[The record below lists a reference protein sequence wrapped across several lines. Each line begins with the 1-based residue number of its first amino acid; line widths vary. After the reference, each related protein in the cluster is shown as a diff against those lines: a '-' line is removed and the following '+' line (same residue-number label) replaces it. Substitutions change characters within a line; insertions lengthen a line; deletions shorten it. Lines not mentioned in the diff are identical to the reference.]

1 MRKYADERWL
11 RSSSICTPMPDGL
24 ASELTT
30 SIDRYLADLRL
41 KNASPH
47 TLRNYA
53 SDLEQFAGYFS
64 PPGQHPP
71 APNQFTVLQIREW
84 LGDLYHRRL
93 SPVTVRRKLAAVR
106 SLFQFLAKQGSV
118 PTNVA
123 RLVKTP
129 KAPQR
134 LPAVPTAEQTND
146 LINAVA
152 EDRLE
157 RPFPE
162 RDRLIFELLYGCGL
176 RISELV
182 GLDLDD
188 FDTREQWIRVRGKG
202 RKERQVPYGATAAA
216 ALENYLA
223 VRVTKPRE
231 KGLFANHLGTRL
243 SDRGARGIVKLYAR
257 LISGDASMHPHSLRH
272 AFATHLLADGA
283 DLRAIQELLGHARL
297 TTTQKYT
304 QVSLTDLMAVYD
316 RAHPKARK

>member
-1 MRKYADERWL
+1 MSE
-11 RSSSICTPMPDGL
+11 TL
-24 ASELTT
+24 AGA
-30 SIDRYLADLRL
+30 IRRYLADLHL
-41 KNASPH
+41 KNVSPH

-53 SDLEQFAGYFS
+53 SDLEQFTAYFS
-64 PPGQHPP
+64 PPGQQPP
-71 APNQFTVLQIREW
+71 APADFTVLHFREW
-84 LGDLYHRRL
+84 LGDLYRRRL
-93 SPVTVRRKLAAVR
+93 SPVSIRRKLAAVR
-106 SLFQFLAKQGSV
+106 SLFQFLAKQGVV
-118 PTNVA
+118 PSNIA

-188 FDTREQWIRVRGKG
+188 FDFREQWIRVRGKG
-202 RKERQVPYGATAAA
+202 RKERQVPYGTTAAA
-216 ALENYLA
+216 ALEKYLGA
-223 VRVTKPRE
+223 RSA
-231 KGLFANHLGTRL
+231 KGDERALFVNRLGTRL

-297 TTTQKYT
+297 ATTQKYT

-316 RAHPKARK
+316 RAHPKAKNGG

>member
-1 MRKYADERWL
+1 
-11 RSSSICTPMPDGL
+11 MPDAPTSAL
-24 ASELTT
+24 IAAIDLYLT
-30 SIDRYLADLRL
+30 DLRL
-41 KNASPH
+41 QNASPH

-53 SDLEQFAGYFS
+53 SDLQQFALYFS

-71 APNQFTVLQIREW
+71 APAEFNVLQIREW
-84 LGDLYHRRL
+84 LGDLYKRRL

-106 SLFQFLAKQGSV
+106 SLFQFLAKNGSV
-118 PTNVA
+118 PTNIA
-123 RLVKTP
+123 RLVRTP

-134 LPAVPTAEQTND
+134 LPAVPTAEQTNE

-152 EDRLE
+152 ADRLE

-182 GLDLDD
+182 GLNLDD
-188 FDTREQWIRVRGKG
+188 FDFREQWIRVRGKG
-202 RKERQVPYGATAAA
+202 RKERQVPYGSTAAS
-216 ALENYLA
+216 ALEKYLE
-223 VRVTKPRE
+223 VRMIKPRDRA
-231 KGLFANHLGTRL
+231 LLANHLGTRL
-243 SDRGARGIVKLYAR
+243 SDRGARGIVKMYAR
-257 LISGDASMHPHSLRH
+257 LISGDASLHPHSLRH

-297 TTTQKYT
+297 ATTQKYT

-316 RAHPKARK
+316 RSHPKAKNR

>member
-1 MRKYADERWL
+1 MPEAPAAAL
-11 RSSSICTPMPDGL
+11 SI
-24 ASELTT
+24 A
-30 SIDRYLADLRL
+30 IDRYLTDLRL
-41 KNASPH
+41 HNASPH

-53 SDLEQFAGYFS
+53 SDLQQFARYFS

-71 APNQFTVLQIREW
+71 APAEFTVLQIREW
-84 LGDLYHRRL
+84 LGDLYKRRL

-106 SLFQFLAKQGSV
+106 SLFQFLAKNGSV
-118 PTNVA
+118 PTNIA
-123 RLVKTP
+123 RLVRTP

-134 LPAVPTAEQTND
+134 LPAVPTAEQTNA

-152 EDRLE
+152 ADTLE

-182 GLDLDD
+182 GLNLDD
-188 FDTREQWIRVRGKG
+188 FDLREQWIRVRGKG

-216 ALENYLA
+216 ALEKYLE
-223 VRVTKPRE
+223 VRVIKPRE
-231 KGLFANHLGTRL
+231 RALLANHLGTRL
-243 SDRGARGIVKLYAR
+243 SDRGARGIVKLYAS
-257 LISGDASMHPHSLRH
+257 LISGDASLHPHSLRH

-297 TTTQKYT
+297 ATTQKYT

-316 RAHPKARK
+316 RSHPKAKNR

>member
-1 MRKYADERWL
+1 
-11 RSSSICTPMPDGL
+11 MPDAL
-24 ASELTT
+24 AA
-30 SIDRYLADLRL
+30 SIDRYLSDLRL
-41 KNASPH
+41 QNASPH

-53 SDLEQFAGYFS
+53 SDLQQFALYFS
-64 PPGQHPP
+64 PPGEHPP
-71 APNQFTVLQIREW
+71 APAEFTVLQIREW
-84 LGDLYHRRL
+84 LGDLYKRRL

-106 SLFQFLAKQGSV
+106 SLFQFLAKNGSV
-118 PTNVA
+118 PTNIA
-123 RLVKTP
+123 RLVRTP

-134 LPAVPTAEQTND
+134 LPAVPTAEQTNE

-152 EDRLE
+152 ADKLE

-182 GLDLDD
+182 GLNLDD
-188 FDTREQWIRVRGKG
+188 FDLREQWIRVRGKG
-202 RKERQVPYGATAAA
+202 RKERQVPYGSTAAA
-216 ALENYLA
+216 ALEKYLE
-223 VRVTKPRE
+223 VRIIKPRDRA
-231 KGLFANHLGTRL
+231 LLANHLGTRL

-257 LISGDASMHPHSLRH
+257 LISGDASLHPHSLRH

-297 TTTQKYT
+297 ATTQKYT

-316 RAHPKARK
+316 RSHPKARK

>member
-1 MRKYADERWL
+1 
-11 RSSSICTPMPDGL
+11 MPDEL
-24 ASELTT
+24 AGALTKAM
-30 SIDRYLADLRL
+30 DRYLADLRL
-41 KNASPH
+41 QNASPH

-53 SDLEQFAGYFS
+53 SDLEQFAAYFS
-64 PPGQHPP
+64 PPDQHPP
-71 APNQFTVLQIREW
+71 APEQFTVLQIREW
-84 LGDLYHRRL
+84 LSDLYHRRL
-93 SPVTVRRKLAAVR
+93 SPVTIRRKLAAVR

-152 EDRLE
+152 DDRLE

-182 GLDLDD
+182 GLDLED

-202 RKERQVPYGATAAA
+202 RKERQVPYGATGAA
-216 ALENYLA
+216 ALDKYLA
-223 VRVTKPRE
+223 VRAAKPRE

-316 RAHPKARK
+316 RSHPKARK

>member
-1 MRKYADERWL
+1 
-11 RSSSICTPMPDGL
+11 MPDALGK
-24 ASELTT
+24 E
-30 SIDRYLADLRL
+30 IDRYLADLRL
-41 KNASPH
+41 QNASPH

-53 SDLEQFAGYFS
+53 SDLQQFAGYFS

-71 APNQFTVLQIREW
+71 APAEFTVLQIREW
-84 LGDLYHRRL
+84 LGDLYQRRL
-93 SPVTVRRKLAAVR
+93 SPVSVRRKLAAVR
-106 SLFQFLAKQGSV
+106 SLFQFLAKNGRV
-118 PTNVA
+118 ATNVA
-123 RLVKTP
+123 RLVRTP

-152 EDRLE
+152 EDRLK

-202 RKERQVPYGATAAA
+202 RKERQVPYGSSAAA
-216 ALENYLA
+216 ALEKYLA
-223 VRVTKPRE
+223 VRAAKPKER
-231 KGLFANHLGTRL
+231 GLLMNHLGTRL

-297 TTTQKYT
+297 ATTQKYT

-316 RAHPKARK
+316 RAHPKAKNRK

>member
-1 MRKYADERWL
+1 
-11 RSSSICTPMPDGL
+11 MPDAPTSAL
-24 ASELTT
+24 IAAIDLYLT
-30 SIDRYLADLRL
+30 DLRL
-41 KNASPH
+41 QNASPH

-53 SDLEQFAGYFS
+53 SDLQQFALYFS

-71 APNQFTVLQIREW
+71 APAEFTVLQIREW
-84 LGDLYHRRL
+84 LGDLYKRRL

-106 SLFQFLAKQGSV
+106 SLFQFLAKNGSV
-118 PTNVA
+118 PTNIA
-123 RLVKTP
+123 RLVRTP

-134 LPAVPTAEQTND
+134 LPAVPTAEQTNE

-152 EDRLE
+152 ADRLE

-182 GLDLDD
+182 GLNLDD
-188 FDTREQWIRVRGKG
+188 FDLREQWIRVRGKG
-202 RKERQVPYGATAAA
+202 RKERQVPYGSTAAS
-216 ALENYLA
+216 ALEKYLE
-223 VRVTKPRE
+223 VRVIKPRDRA
-231 KGLFANHLGTRL
+231 LLANHLGTRL
-243 SDRGARGIVKLYAR
+243 SDRGARGIVKMYAR
-257 LISGDASMHPHSLRH
+257 LISGDASLHPHSLRH

-297 TTTQKYT
+297 ATTQKYT

-316 RAHPKARK
+316 RSHPKAKNR

>member
-1 MRKYADERWL
+1 
-11 RSSSICTPMPDGL
+11 MPEARAAAL
-24 ASELTT
+24 FTA
-30 SIDRYLADLRL
+30 IDRYLADLRL
-41 KNASPH
+41 QNASPH

-53 SDLEQFAGYFS
+53 SDLEQFAAYFC
-64 PPGQHPP
+64 PPGRHPP
-71 APNQFTVLQIREW
+71 APAEFTVLQIREW
-84 LGDLYHRRL
+84 LGHLYQRRL
-93 SPVTVRRKLAAVR
+93 SPVSVRRKLAAVR
-106 SLFQFLAKQGSV
+106 SLFQFLAKNGSV
-118 PTNVA
+118 PSNIA

-134 LPAVPTAEQTND
+134 LPAVPTAEQANE

-188 FDTREQWIRVRGKG
+188 FDYREQWIRVRGKG
-202 RKERQVPYGATAAA
+202 RKERQVPYGSTAAA
-216 ALENYLA
+216 ALEKYLG
-223 VRVTKPRE
+223 VRAAKPRE
-231 KGLFANHLGTRL
+231 RGLLANHLGARL

-283 DLRAIQELLGHARL
+283 DLRAIQELLGHSRL
-297 TTTQKYT
+297 ATTQKYT

-316 RAHPKARK
+316 RAHPKARRQKG

>member
-1 MRKYADERWL
+1 
-11 RSSSICTPMPDGL
+11 MPEARAGAL
-24 ASELTT
+24 STA
-30 SIDRYLADLRL
+30 IDRYLADLRL
-41 KNASPH
+41 QNASPH
-47 TLRNYA
+47 TLRNYGT
-53 SDLEQFAGYFS
+53 DLQQFADYFS
-64 PPGQHPP
+64 PPGGTPP
-71 APNQFTVLQIREW
+71 APAEFTVLQMREW
-84 LGDLYHRRL
+84 LGDLYLRRL
-93 SPVTVRRKLAAVR
+93 SPVSVRRKLAAVR
-106 SLFQFLAKQGSV
+106 SLFQFLAKDGSV
-118 PTNVA
+118 PSNVA

-134 LPAVPTAEQTND
+134 LPSVPTAEQTND

-202 RKERQVPYGATAAA
+202 RKERQVPYGSTAAA
-216 ALENYLA
+216 ALEKYLA
-223 VRVTKPRE
+223 VRSAKPKE
-231 KGLFANHLGTRL
+231 HGLLLNRLGTRL

-272 AFATHLLADGA
+272 AFATHLLSDGA

-297 TTTQKYT
+297 ATTQKYT

-316 RAHPKARK
+316 RSHPKAKNRR

>member
-1 MRKYADERWL
+1 
-11 RSSSICTPMPDGL
+11 MPEAPASAL
-24 ASELTT
+24 ATAIE
-30 SIDRYLADLRL
+30 RYLTDLRL
-41 KNASPH
+41 QNASPH
-47 TLRNYA
+47 TLRNYS
-53 SDLEQFAGYFS
+53 SDLEQFTLYFS
-64 PPGQHPP
+64 PPGQQPP
-71 APNQFTVLQIREW
+71 EPAQFTVLQIREW
-84 LGDLYHRRL
+84 MGDLYTRRL
-93 SPVTVRRKLAAVR
+93 SPVSVRRKLAAVR
-106 SLFQFLAKQGSV
+106 SLFHFLAKNGSV
-118 PTNVA
+118 PSNIA
-123 RLVKTP
+123 KLVRTP

-182 GLDLDD
+182 GLNLDD
-188 FDTREQWIRVRGKG
+188 FDFSEQWIRVRGKG
-202 RKERQVPYGATAAA
+202 RKERQSPYGSTAAA
-216 ALENYLA
+216 ALEKYLA
-223 VRVTKPRE
+223 VRTAKTRDQALLVNR
-231 KGLFANHLGTRL
+231 LGTRL

-257 LISGDASMHPHSLRH
+257 LISGDASLHPHSLRH

-297 TTTQKYT
+297 ATTQKYT

-316 RAHPKARK
+316 RAHPKAKKQR

>member
-1 MRKYADERWL
+1 M
-11 RSSSICTPMPDGL
+11 
-24 ASELTT
+24 SETLPGA
-30 SIDRYLADLRL
+30 IERYLTDLRL
-41 KNASPH
+41 QNASTH

-64 PPGQHPP
+64 PKGQSPP
-71 APNQFTVLQIREW
+71 APAEFTVLHFREW

-93 SPVTVRRKLAAVR
+93 SPVSVRRKLAAVR
-106 SLFQFLAKQGSV
+106 SLFQFLAKQGAV
-118 PTNVA
+118 PSNVA

-134 LPAVPTAEQTND
+134 VPVVPTAEQTND

-162 RDRLIFELLYGCGL
+162 RDRVIFELLYGCGL

-182 GLDLDD
+182 GLNLED
-188 FDTREQWIRVRGKG
+188 FDYREQWIRVRGKG
-202 RKERQVPYGATAAA
+202 RKERQVPYGSGASA
-216 ALENYLA
+216 ALEKYLGA
-223 VRVTKPRE
+223 RSA
-231 KGLFANHLGTRL
+231 KGKERALLVNRLGSRL

-257 LISGDASMHPHSLRH
+257 LVSGDASMHPHSLRH

-283 DLRAIQELLGHARL
+283 DLRAIQELLGHERL
-297 TTTQKYT
+297 ATTQKYT

-316 RAHPKARK
+316 RAHPKAKKQR

>member
-1 MRKYADERWL
+1 
-11 RSSSICTPMPDGL
+11 MPDVL
-24 ASELTT
+24 AAALS
-30 SIDRYLADLRL
+30 SAIDRYLSDLRL
-41 KNASPH
+41 QNASPH

-53 SDLEQFAGYFS
+53 SDLQQFALYFS

-71 APNQFTVLQIREW
+71 APAEFTVLQIREW
-84 LGDLYHRRL
+84 LGDLYKRRL
-93 SPVTVRRKLAAVR
+93 SPVSVRRKLAAVR
-106 SLFQFLAKQGSV
+106 SLFQFLAKNGSV
-118 PTNVA
+118 PTNIA
-123 RLVKTP
+123 RLVRTP

-134 LPAVPTAEQTND
+134 LPTVPSAEQTNE

-152 EDRLE
+152 ADRLE

-182 GLDLDD
+182 GLNLDD
-188 FDTREQWIRVRGKG
+188 FDLREQWIRVRGKG
-202 RKERQVPYGATAAA
+202 RKERQVPYGSTAAA
-216 ALENYLA
+216 ALEKYLE
-223 VRVTKPRE
+223 VRVIKPRDRA
-231 KGLFANHLGTRL
+231 LLANHLGTRL

-257 LISGDASMHPHSLRH
+257 LISGDASLHPHSLRH

-297 TTTQKYT
+297 ATTQKYT

-316 RAHPKARK
+316 RSHPKARK